1 MTIKA
6 LYPTIE
12 PSLELDFANTKALD
26 PRISFTRASTGT
38 CVGADGLIK
47 AAASGVARF
56 DHDPAT
62 GRSLGLLVEEA
73 RTNLITYSE
82 QFDNAAWSKQTN
94 TTVTANTHVA
104 PDGTTTADTINAIS
118 NEIIGSATVT
128 ASTTYTVSVFI
139 RKTTGATIFPMLAV
153 NVFTSGAQRIFNTN
167 TGQLVVR
174 TAALNTGIQCES
186 VGSYWRVSYSG
197 NVGSNTTL
205 SFLIY
210 AAGSTDGSNYSGGFT
225 GSIVAWG
232 AQVEAGSFPTSYI
245 PTVASAVTRAA
256 DVASMTGTN
265 FSSWYNQS
273 QGSVVFV
280 GSRQSSSA
288 STGNYNIA
296 VFDGVG
302 GTSKWGFLT
311 VNAGDGAKARFGI
324 DTRANSGSFTFP
336 AFTTQDTA
344 NVAFKAG
351 LTISSSPAFGCVNG
365 TGGQQIS
372 YAGTNPTPDS
382 LILGGILPGHGTT
395 SGRIAHLAYYPVRL
409 PDAQLQALTA
419 T

>member
-1 MTIKA
+1 MAIVYGA
-6 LYPTIE
+6 NYGAPTLDLNFARNK
-12 PSLELDFANTKALD
+12 SLIDTVTGRNLVT
-26 PRISFTRASTGT
+26 FTRAQTAREAT
-38 CVGADGLIK
+38 YVGADGLIK
-47 AAASGVARF
+47 SAVANEARF
-56 DHDPAT
+56 DHNPVT
-62 GRSLGLLVEEA
+62 GECLGLLVEEA

-104 PDGTTTADTINAIS
+104 PDGTTTADTINAIG
-118 NEIIGSATVT
+118 NEIIGNAAVT

-225 GSIVAWG
+225 GSIIAWG
-232 AQVEAGSFPTSYI
+232 AQVEAGAFPTSYI
-245 PTVASAVTRAA
+245 PTVASTVTRAA
-256 DVASMTGTN
+256 DVASMTGSN

-273 QGSVVFV
+273 EGTMYLKAVSKAEQYLLEIPTTGGGNYHVIAINSARAQLATVNTTTQASIFSPV
-280 GSRQSSSA
+280 GS
-288 STGNYNIA
+288 YNLN
-296 VFDGVG
+296 V
-302 GTSKWGFLT
+302 
-311 VNAGDGAKARFGI
+311 
-324 DTRANSGSFTFP
+324 ANSVCT
-336 AFTTQDTA
+336 AWTQDSFAIT
-344 NVAFKAG
+344 
-351 LTISSSPAFGCVNG
+351 SNG
-365 TGGQQIS
+365 TTVANDTS
-372 YAGTNPTPDS
+372 GTVPTVD
-382 LILGGILPGHGTT
+382 LLAIGRRNLGGANYSCSTFARLT
-395 SGRIAHLAYYPVRL
+395 YYPTRL
-409 PDAQLQALTA
+409 QDFQLQQLTK
-419 T
+419 